1 MTPGLFSDQPYIL
14 EWAKL
19 KPGVTEALLSGQ
31 ARIFNGV
38 ARDVGDGHKILQH
51 LPFRPID
58 ASEFNGG
65 KHLSE
70 TAARLSNLP
79 GTEAIAAIQGALAIS
94 TAVTVGAVVLCTAYL
109 ANKLNALE
117 AKIDCIQAE
126 LQNQNLLYYASRAS
140 AYFGTV
146 EAVREI
152 VARWQLVEENPD
164 LVAQAISRL
173 AGQRHETLAFLNQ
186 LFRLVPRLTPESQAL
201 ALDFYHA
208 TLDFFPKAVFVE
220 SQAAYKLDRFH
231 LGDHIRQS
239 SLLAYEESVA
249 GYRTWANSELKK
261 VISGA
266 PESAGRLL
274 QARMEDARRIIS
286 SPDNRVLLELS
297 V

>member
-38 ARDVGDGHKILQH
+38 ARDVVDGHKILQH

-126 LQNQNLLYYASRAS
+126 LQSQNLLYYASRAS

-239 SLLAYEESVA
+239 SLLAYEECVG
-249 GYRTWANSELKK
+249 GYRIWANSELKK

-274 QARMEDARRIIS
+274 QARIEDARRIIS